1 MTRVSR
7 ARFPWIVAG
16 VLALVGGSARAQE
29 HPVSFDMRVTNAP
42 ASVPPGGALTLLVT
56 ARIPVGWHV
65 YSITQPPGGPIAT
78 KLRVAPTQKFRISGT
93 IRTPLPES
101 SLDPNFGIET
111 EWYEDSTSYRVPVV
125 VVPNVPAG
133 RHEVRAL
140 VAYQTCNARYCLP
153 PTEDT
158 LRASI
163 TVEGAA
169 IASVIPPA
177 PEESAAPTGDG
188 RLAAATAPANAATT
202 ATATA
207 ASAIAGAG
215 SSAPAAGAAR
225 GSVSAPVA
233 VPTERGASS
242 FGLFLWLAATMGA
255 LSLLTPC
262 VFPMVPITVSFFSQR
277 EQVSRA
283 ASVGHA
289 FLYAGGIVGA
299 FSGLGLGAALLVGVA
314 GLNRFAANPLLNLA
328 IAALFIGFAL
338 SLFELVPV
346 ALPSRLVNWLDRQ
359 ARGNSVGRVGAT
371 LLMGATFAVT
381 TLTCT
386 APFVGTLLVSATQ
399 GDWRWP
405 AAGLVVFSSVMALPF
420 LILALVPKALSR
432 LPRSGVWM
440 QSMKA
445 SLGFVELA
453 AATKFLSNADL
464 VQGWGIFT
472 RQAVI
477 GIWLVLG
484 VLLVLYLL
492 GARART
498 SAPFSGARYPVPA
511 VAALAATVWL
521 SSGLRGGRLGEL
533 ESFLPPAGA
542 SGDGVASG
550 AELSWLMNDYAGALE
565 QARRE
570 KKLVLVDFT
579 GYTCTN
585 CRWMEANMFP
595 RPGVRREL
603 DRFVRAR
610 LFTDGVG
617 ELYARQQKLELTQ
630 FRTVALPLY
639 AVVDSTGATRATF
652 LGMTRDTGEFERFLA
667 GALAQP

>member
-1 MTRVSR
+1 MTS
-7 ARFPWIVAG
+7 ARWTRLRWILTG
-16 VLALVGGSARAQE
+16 VLLTAAGTVRAQE
-29 HPVSFDMRVTNAP
+29 HPVSLGIRVENSAV
-42 ASVPPGGALTLLVT
+42 VPPGGTLTLFVT

-78 KLRVAPTQKFRISGT
+78 KLAVAPTQKFRISGT

-111 EWYEDSTSYRVPVV
+111 EWFEDSTSYRVPVV
-125 VVPNVPAG
+125 VLPTVAAG
-133 RHEVRAL
+133 RHEVRTL
-140 VAYQTCNARYCLP
+140 VTYQTCNARYCLP
-153 PTEDT
+153 ATEDT
-158 LRASI
+158 LRAMI
-163 TVEGAA
+163 TVAGAA
-169 IASVIPPA
+169 IASVIPPEPPSESRPVA
-177 PEESAAPTGDG
+177 PSKGGSTNSAVPVPTEASAGLSPSGSAPLAPSAAARP
-188 RLAAATAPANAATT
+188 AYAPAL
-202 ATATA
+202 
-207 ASAIAGAG
+207 
-215 SSAPAAGAAR
+215 PA
-225 GSVSAPVA
+225 
-233 VPTERGASS
+233 ERGASS

-262 VFPMVPITVSFFSQR
+262 VFPMVPITVSFFSHR
-277 EQVSRA
+277 EHVSRA

-314 GLNRFAANPLLNLA
+314 GLNRFAANPILNLA
-328 IAALFIGFAL
+328 IAALFVGFAL
-338 SLFELVPV
+338 SLFEVVPI
-346 ALPSRLVNWLDRQ
+346 ALPSRLINWLDRQ

-371 LLMGATFAVT
+371 LLMGGTFAVT

-399 GDWRWP
+399 GDWP

-420 LILALVPKALSR
+420 LILALVPMALAR

-440 QSMKA
+440 QTMKA
-445 SLGFVELA
+445 SLGFIELA

-472 RQAVI
+472 RQVVI
-477 GIWLVLG
+477 GIWIVLG
-484 VLLVLYLL
+484 VLLVLYLV
-492 GARART
+492 GVRASQ
-498 SAPFSGARYPVPA
+498 SAPMSGARYPLPA
-511 VAALAATVWL
+511 VAALAATAWL
-521 SSGLRGGRLGEL
+521 VTGLRGGRLGEL

-542 SGDGVASG
+542 RGDGVAG
-550 AELSWLMNDYAGALE
+550 NAELSWLMNDYAGALA

-617 ELYARQQKLELTQ
+617 PLYANQQKLELTQ

-639 AVVDSTGATRATF
+639 AIVDSTGATRATF